1 MTMAAVARGNTSRL
15 LWAGMWLSFAV
26 LVATLGVDAW
36 VRQVP
41 VVWGVLWFL
50 PLAILVPGMARDH
63 LRTIAWFCLVMLMYF
78 VFSVLRIFAEPDSP
92 RAIAELA
99 SVILVFV
106 FSMFYIRQR
115 GRELRAAREP
125 VAKE

>member
-1 MTMAAVARGNTSRL
+1 MTTASVTRGTSSRL
-15 LWAGMWLSFAV
+15 LWAGMWLSVAA
-26 LVATLGVDAW
+26 LGATLGVDAW
-36 VRQVP
+36 IRHVP
-41 VVWGVLWFL
+41 VVWGLLWFL
-50 PLAILVPGMARDH
+50 PLAILVPGMARDR

-78 VFSVLRIFAEPDSP
+78 VFSVLRVFAEPDSP

-125 VAKE
+125 DSEE